1 MQLLPALVE
10 MPADGRTVPYYTLT
24 IPKSCTLPVHWRYA
38 SQQVRALLELQLKS
52 CIGPTRP
59 LANLI
64 HRFASDPLLVVFC
77 AEDERQAWWWLLQE
91 AGDFI
96 REEEGLTL
104 NDDLVFDYDG
114 VTR

>member
-1 MQLLPALVE
+1 

-24 IPKSCTLPVHWRYA
+24 IPKSCVLPVHWPYA
-38 SQQVRALLELQLKS
+38 SQQARALLELQLKS
-52 CIGPTRP
+52 RLGPTRP

-64 HRFASDPLLVVFC
+64 HRFAYDPLFIVFH

-91 AGDFI
+91 AGDYI

-104 NDDLVFDYDG
+104 NDDLVFMYDG